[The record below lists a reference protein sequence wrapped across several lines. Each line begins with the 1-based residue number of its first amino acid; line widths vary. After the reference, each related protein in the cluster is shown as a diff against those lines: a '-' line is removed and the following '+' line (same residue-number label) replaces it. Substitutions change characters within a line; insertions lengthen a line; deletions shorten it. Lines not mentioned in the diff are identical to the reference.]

1 MANVFPGPVIPVTQR
16 TCNCSVNPFAHHAN
30 RVCTVPPGV
39 VCKHQRATE
48 WKQRLMKSP
57 MVKIVSC
64 RDSLMWYSG
73 KVGQIITI
81 KNVDTDG
88 LWAVDNGN
96 HINIVR
102 FEDVEWKDPTVEN
115 KPKCGQMSP
124 EELAKDNVRLIQE
137 NILLKNRL
145 EESRLQL
152 EQMKKF
158 HLEQANTILEYQD
171 KFKEI
176 GIICQNI

>member
-1 MANVFPGPVIPVTQR
+1 MKITGPVIPVTQR

-102 FEDVEWKDPTVEN
+102 FEDVEWKDPSAPLCTGNEVG
-115 KPKCGQMSP
+115 PI
-124 EELAKDNVRLIQE
+124 EEQFDKMKAEIAE
-137 NILLKNRL
+137 LKQ
-145 EESRLQL
+145 QL
-152 EQMKKF
+152 EYVTGLHAQ
-158 HLEQANTILEYQD
+158 QSIYILEYQD
-171 KFKEI
+171 KLKKI
-176 GIICQNI
+176 TALAIDN